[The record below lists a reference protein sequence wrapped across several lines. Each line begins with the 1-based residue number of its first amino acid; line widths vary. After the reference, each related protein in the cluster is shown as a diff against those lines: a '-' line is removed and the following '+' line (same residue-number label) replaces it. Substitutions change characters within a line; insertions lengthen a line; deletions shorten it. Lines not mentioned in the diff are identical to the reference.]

1 MQTSERKSQFG
12 TLAWVVIAIVLS
24 LPIGGCLVLLIG
36 SRLLI
41 HAVVVG
47 ETGPVES
54 RDKWPDPL
62 KKLVVERPEV
72 AIDTIKVYQLCQGC
86 DPEYVIRFDAPTDLM
101 DFVVETWE
109 LTEVSSP
116 RLPSVFKGRSQI
128 SGVATPEWW
137 KPSSIQDIK
146 YYVCPRTLAGEK
158 SDRFQVAYSESTKVL
173 YVHYWFNF

>member
-1 MQTSERKSQFG
+1 MQTSERKTQFG
-12 TLAWVVIAIVLS
+12 TLAWVIVATVTV
-24 LPIGGCLVLLIG
+24 LPIGGCLVMLIG

-41 HAVVVG
+41 HAIVVG
-47 ETGPVES
+47 ETGPIES
-54 RDKWPDPL
+54 SDKWPDPL
-62 KKLVVERPEV
+62 KKLVEARPEI
-72 AIDTIKVYQLCQGC
+72 AIETIRVHQLCQGF
-86 DPEYVIRFDAPTDLM
+86 DPEYVIRIDAPTDLM
-101 DFVVETWE
+101 DYVVETWE

-116 RLPSVFKGRSQI
+116 RLPSVFNGRSQI

-158 SDRFQVAYSESTKVL
+158 SDRFQVAYSESTNSL

>member
-1 MQTSERKSQFG
+1 MQTSERKSRLG
-12 TLAWVVIAIVLS
+12 TLAWVVIAAVIA
-24 LPIGGCLVLLIG
+24 LPIGGFLVLQIG

-47 ETGPVES
+47 ETGTIES

-62 KKLVVERPEV
+62 KKLVDDRPDT
-72 AIDTIKVYQLCQGC
+72 AIDTMKVHQLCQGF
-86 DPEYVIRFDAPTDLM
+86 DPEYVIRIDAPIDLM
-101 DFVVETWE
+101 EYVIKTWE

-116 RLPSVFKGRSQI
+116 RLPAVFKGRSQI

-137 KPSSIQDIK
+137 KPSSIPDIK
-146 YYVCPRTLAGEK
+146 YYVCPRTLVGEK
-158 SDRFQVAYSESTKVL
+158 SDRFQVAYSESTRVL